1 MKDFI
6 IKTVFIVSLI
16 LMMSDGKYFPYLNLV
31 FQFLIGKVKITC
43 PGHIASPKYSFNS
56 S

>member
-1 MKDFI
+1 MKVNLEFQFLI
-6 IKTVFIVSLI
+6 GKVKIAIKYPKAMWD
-16 LMMSDGKYFPYLNLV
+16 MM

>member
-16 LMMSDGKYFPYLNLV
+16 LMMSDGKYFPYLNILGSAGM
-31 FQFLIGKVKITC
+31 FGLIIFSKDVRGE
-43 PGHIASPKYSFNS
+43 
-56 S
+56 